1 MWTENQSQAIEA
13 KVSDNLVSAA
23 AGSGKTAVMV
33 ERILKRVISGEV
45 DIDKLLV
52 VTYTNAAAAELKSRL
67 MQKIMAE
74 LDTSENPENLN
85 RQLLLI
91 NNAAICTIHSFCM
104 EILKNNFHRLGLDPG
119 FKIADDGET
128 ELAKRDVLNKIFDE
142 YYENSDSEFLNLVER
157 YTVKNDTSLMNM
169 IFAMYDFS
177 LSTSEGVYFVCN
189 QAEKFAE
196 DKSWADTILKL
207 VIENA
212 NKAVKFYKDAIEICE
227 FDENLIKTREIL
239 ENEKSMFEHLARQK
253 SWDDAYN
260 ALICFDFQRMMVSK
274 KADERDRMRI
284 SYLRDSAKEIYSDI
298 SKNYLT
304 EKLENICLDIE
315 KTAPAVKKLSE
326 IVLRF
331 HEGFS
336 AYKKD
341 KNSVDFTDLEHMA
354 LSLLY
359 NSDKTPSDIAKTYM
373 ERFCE
378 IYVDEY
384 QDCNSVQEAIFS
396 AISRENIGSPNMFMV
411 GDMKQSIYRFRGSEP
426 ALFKD
431 KADRYHS
438 YGSGDGKYNKIIL
451 NKNFRSR
458 DAVLCGVNSI
468 FRQIMCLDCGEL
480 EYNEEE
486 FLYYNENSY
495 EDVNDDMKFIDVVV
509 IDEKKNES
517 YSAEKTDEDF
527 SDELSSTQAEAVYIS
542 NRIKEMVSSGN
553 YTVFDADTKSY
564 RPIRYSDIVILLRS
578 VRGYAEVFND
588 ILTTAQIPV
597 YCDISSGYFDT
608 PEISF
613 LINFLK
619 IIDNPY
625 DDIALL
631 SVMRHPVYSFSDD
644 DFVSLRLEERNGF
657 FYNSVVSYANS
668 HNDELSK
675 KLKEFMSS
683 LKEFYERSKYLPA
696 DKLVWNIVEETDY
709 MSYLSFLPNPELKKA
724 NVKAL
729 FNRAHDFEKTDFKG
743 IFNFIKYVD
752 SLKKNSTDVDSAK
765 ILGDDENVVRIM
777 SIHKSKGLEF
787 PVVFVAR
794 SAKNFNVRDSYEKIL
809 MHKNLGLGVNYID
822 VNTRLSYPLPKKN
835 YIKEKMISESVS
847 EEMRVLYV
855 ALTRAREKL
864 IVTGSFKDAAK
875 RINDIAVKLSSEED
889 GIDSLVTSKAKSYL
903 EWILMSVMRNNNS
916 QFTKEYDFKHI
927 VDDGSNFSVSIIPKE
942 ELILEIDEGNEKRS
956 FALLKS
962 QKDGDEFIKKRL
974 EYVYPFSYLSDVPA
988 NMSVTELKRL
998 ENEKEDIY
1006 NFFNTHKMK
1015 TPSFLNDASAPTG
1028 ADIGTYTH
1036 LVMEKLDFARTQ
1048 TICDIMRQLDD
1059 IVAGGFLT
1067 EKQADFVKCE
1077 NIWRLFS
1084 SDIGEQMKKATVLRR
1099 EFGFKYLMKASE
1111 IRDDI
1116 SDDSETI
1123 VVQGM
1128 IDVYFENENGEVVIV
1143 DYKTDKVK
1151 NNLDDLSSRYAP
1163 QLKFYQKALEK
1174 SLGKPVSEKYLFFL
1188 DSGDVVNVE

>member
-1 MWTENQSQAIEA
+1 MWTENQSQAICA
-13 KVSDNLVSAA
+13 KVADNLVSAA

-33 ERILKRVISGEV
+33 ERILQRVLNGEV
-45 DIDKLLV
+45 DIDKILV
-52 VTYTNAAAAELKSRL
+52 VTYTNAAASELKSRL

-74 LDTSENPENLN
+74 LDTSEDAENLN
-85 RQLLLI
+85 RQLVLI

-119 FKIADDGET
+119 FKIADEGEM
-128 ELAKRDVLNKIFDE
+128 ELARREVLNKIFDE
-142 YYENSDSEFLNLVER
+142 YYENSDKDFLNLVDR
-157 YTVKNDTSLMNM
+157 YTAKNDAALMNM
-169 IFAMYDFS
+169 VLGIYDFS
-177 LSTSEGVYFVCN
+177 LSTPEGVDFVCN
-189 QAEKFAE
+189 KAEEFTKDRNWTDAIF
-196 DKSWADTILKL
+196 SL
-207 VIENA
+207 VISNA
-212 NKAVKFYKDAIEICE
+212 KKAVRFYEDAIELCE
-227 FDENLIKTREIL
+227 FDENLVKTREIL
-239 ENEKSMFEHLARQK
+239 ENEKEMFSYLVRQK
-253 SWDDAYN
+253 NWDDAYN
-260 ALICFDFQRMMVSK
+260 AMSCFDFQRMTISR
-274 KADERDRMRI
+274 KADERDKQRI

-304 EKLENICLDIE
+304 GKLEDLLIDIE

-326 IVLRF
+326 IVLCFQER
-331 HEGFS
+331 FS
-336 AYKKD
+336 AYKKE
-341 KNSVDFTDLEHMA
+341 KNNVDFSDLEHMA

-359 NSDKTPSDIAKTYM
+359 SEDGTPSDIAKSYM
-373 ERFCE
+373 ERFLE

-396 AISRENIGSPNMFMV
+396 SISRKNIDSPNMFMV

-426 ALFKD
+426 TLFKN
-431 KADRYHS
+431 KADKYPL
-438 YGSGDGKYNKIIL
+438 YGMGDGKYNKIIL

-458 DAVLCGVNSI
+458 DAVLSGVNSI
-468 FRQIMCLDCGEL
+468 FRQLMCPDCGEL
-480 EYNEEE
+480 CYNEEE

-495 EDVNDDMKFIDVVV
+495 EDVNDDMKSVDVVI
-509 IDEKKNES
+509 IDEKKKDS
-517 YSAEKTDEDF
+517 FVTEKTDDF
-527 SDELSSTQAEAVYIS
+527 SDELSSTQAEAVYIA
-542 NRIKEMVSSGN
+542 NRIKDMVSGGD
-553 YTVFDADTKSY
+553 YKVFDTESKSY

-588 ILTTAQIPV
+588 ILTTAEIPV

-631 SVMRHPVYSFSDD
+631 SVMRHPVFAFSDD
-644 DFVSLRLEERNGF
+644 DFVTMRLEERNGF
-657 FYNSVVSYANS
+657 FYNAVTAYASS
-668 HNDELSK
+668 HKDELSE
-675 KLKEFMSS
+675 KLNAFMDMLSA
-683 LKEFYERSKYLPA
+683 LYDRSKYLSA
-696 DKLVWNIVEETDY
+696 DKLVWNIVEDTNY
-709 MSYLSFLPNPELKKA
+709 MSYLSFLPNSKLKKA
-724 NVKAL
+724 NVRAL

-752 SLKKNSTDVDSAK
+752 SLKKNSSDADSAK

-809 MHKNLGLGVNYID
+809 LHKDLGVGVNYID
-822 VNTRLSYPLPKKN
+822 VNTRLSYPLPQKN
-835 YIKEKMISESVS
+835 LIKEKMISESIS

-864 IVTGSFKDAAK
+864 IVTGSFKNASK
-875 RINDIAVKLSSEED
+875 KTGEIAVKLASED
-889 GIDSLVTSKAKSYL
+889 DVIDSLVSSKAKSYL
-903 EWILMSVMRNNNS
+903 EWILMSVMRNKNS
-916 QFTKEYDFKHI
+916 DFVKEYDFKHI
-927 VDDGSNFSVSIIPKE
+927 VNDGSRFSVFLISKE
-942 ELILEIDEGNEKRS
+942 DLILEIDEGEEKRS
-956 FALLKS
+956 FALLKA
-962 QKDGDEFIKKRL
+962 QDNCDDFVKERL
-974 EYVYPFSYLSDVPA
+974 EYVYPYSNLSDVPA

-1006 NFFNTHKMK
+1006 NFFNTHKLK
-1015 TPSFLNDASAPTG
+1015 TPSFLNDNLTPTS

-1099 EFGFKYLMKASE
+1099 EFGFKHLMKASE

-1128 IDVYFENENGEVVIV
+1128 IDAYFENENGEVVIV

-1174 SLGKPVSEKYLFFL
+1174 SLGKPVKEKYLFFL
-1188 DSGDVVNVE
+1188 DSGDVVRV

>member
-1 MWTENQSQAIEA
+1 MWTENQNQAIEA

-33 ERILKRVISGEV
+33 ERILRRVISGEV

-74 LDTSENPENLN
+74 LDSSENSENLN

-119 FKIADDGET
+119 FKIADDGEI
-128 ELAKRDVLNKIFDE
+128 ELAKKEVLNKIFDE
-142 YYENSDSEFLNLVER
+142 YYEISDSEFLNLVER
-157 YTVKNDTSLMNM
+157 YTVKNDTALMNM

-177 LSTSEGVYFVCN
+177 LSTPEGVNFVCN
-189 QAEKFAE
+189 EAEKFFA
-196 DKSWADTILKL
+196 DKSWAGRILNL

-212 NKAVKFYKDAIEICE
+212 NKAVKYYEDAIEICE
-227 FDENLIKTREIL
+227 FDENLIKVREIL
-239 ENEKSMFEHLARQK
+239 ENEKSMFEHLSRQK
-253 SWDDAYN
+253 SWNDAYN
-260 ALICFDFQRMMVSK
+260 AMLCFDFQRMVISK
-274 KADERDRMRI
+274 KADERDKQRI

-298 SKNYLT
+298 SKNFLT
-304 EKLENICLDIE
+304 EKLENLYLDIE
-315 KTAPAVKKLSE
+315 KTAPAVKKLAE

-331 HEGFS
+331 HDEFS
-336 AYKKD
+336 AYKKN
-341 KNSVDFTDLEHMA
+341 KNSVDFSDLEHMA

-359 NSDKTPSDIAKTYM
+359 NDDGTQSDIAKAYM
-373 ERFCE
+373 ERFQE

-396 AISRENIGSPNMFMV
+396 SVSRENTGAPNMFMV

-426 ALFKD
+426 TLFKD
-431 KADRYHS
+431 KADRYLS

-468 FRQIMCLDCGEL
+468 FRQIMCIDCGEL
-480 EYNEEE
+480 EYNAEE

-495 EDVNDDMKFIDVVV
+495 EDVNDDMKVIDVVV
-509 IDEKKNES
+509 IDEKKSES
-517 YSAEKTDEDF
+517 FAADKEDDF
-527 SDELSSTQAEAVYIS
+527 SDELSSTQAEAVYIA
-542 NRIKEMVSSGN
+542 NRIKEMVSSGE
-553 YTVFDADTKSY
+553 YTVFDTDTKDY

-597 YCDISSGYFDT
+597 YCDISTGYFDT

-631 SVMRHPVYSFSDD
+631 SVMRHPIYCFSDD
-644 DFVSLRLEERNGF
+644 DFVALRLEDKSGF
-657 FYNSVVSYANS
+657 FYGSVASYASS
-668 HNDELSK
+668 HKDELSE
-675 KLKEFMSS
+675 KLNVFMSS
-683 LKEFYERSKYLPA
+683 LKDFYERSKYLPA
-696 DKLVWNIVEETDY
+696 DKLLWDIVEETDY

-724 NVKAL
+724 NVRAL

-809 MHKNLGLGVNYID
+809 MHKKLGLGVNYTD
-822 VNTRLSYPLPKKN
+822 VNTRLSYPLPQKN
-835 YIKEKMISESVS
+835 YIKEKMVSESVS

-864 IVTGSFKDAAK
+864 IITGSFKDASK
-875 RINDIAVKLSSEED
+875 KISDIAVKLFSED
-889 GIDSLVTSKAKSYL
+889 DSIDSLITSKAKSYL
-903 EWILMSVMRNNNS
+903 EWILMSVMRNKNS
-916 QFTKEYDFKHI
+916 NFIKEYDFKHI
-927 VDDGSNFSVSIIPKE
+927 VDDDSKFNVSLMPKE
-942 ELILEIDEGNEKRS
+942 NLILEIDEGDEKRS
-956 FALLKS
+956 FALLS
-962 QKDGDEFIKKRL
+962 PQENGDEFIKQRL
-974 EYVYPFSYLSDVPA
+974 EYVYPYSYLSDVPA

-998 ENEKEDIY
+998 DNEKENIY
-1006 NFFNTHKMK
+1006 NFFNTHKLK
-1015 TPSFLNDASAPTG
+1015 TPSFLNDTSVPTG

-1036 LVMEKLDFARTQ
+1036 LVMEKLDFSKTQ
-1048 TICDIMRQLDD
+1048 TIRDITKQIDD

-1067 EKQADFVKCE
+1067 ENQAGFVKCE
-1077 NIWRLFS
+1077 NIFRLLN
-1084 SDIGEQMKKATVLRR
+1084 SDIGSRMKNASVLKR
-1099 EFGFKYLMKASE
+1099 EFSFKYLMDARE
-1111 IRDDI
+1111 IRSDIFDDE
-1116 SDDSETI
+1116 SI
-1123 VVQGM
+1123 VVQGT
-1128 IDVYFENENGEVVIV
+1128 IDAYFEDENGEVIIV
-1143 DYKTDKVK
+1143 DYKTDKIK
-1151 NNLDDLSSRYAP
+1151 NNLDDLALRYAP

-1174 SLGKPVSEKYLFFL
+1174 SLGKPVAEKYLFFL
-1188 DSGDVVNVE
+1188 DSGDALRVD